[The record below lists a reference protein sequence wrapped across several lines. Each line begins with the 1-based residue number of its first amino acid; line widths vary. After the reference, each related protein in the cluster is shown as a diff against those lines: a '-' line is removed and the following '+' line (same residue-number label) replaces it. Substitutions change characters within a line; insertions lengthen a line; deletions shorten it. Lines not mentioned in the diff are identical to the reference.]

1 MTFPVIVKQWKTS
14 RIRKPVTG
22 GRPYFQQG
30 CACPNHNLQSHD
42 FPPDRHSLK
51 DPNLARLA
59 GSNDRPL
66 DGEVATLQAMIAS
79 YEADIRDLDAEESRL
94 VQFIN
99 NMKDRILCAEQNV
112 DALRQERQS
121 ISDAIIERKRI
132 LNPVRRLPAEILLRI
147 FRLTTIFPIPWSL
160 PETEEEEGWDIHPP
174 KNMLWTIEGV
184 CKQWN
189 TVIFSFSELWSSI
202 NIIIT
207 DDNFGDTARG
217 TAYSRLLGM
226 QLDRS
231 RNHLLSLCI
240 WNDGNQSSFIKLPTA
255 ITTILFSFSTRV
267 ERLHLYLPA
276 QIISDIPSLD
286 LTLPSLNELCIF
298 PTNIVAMEHYQGLD
312 LFRCP
317 NLRFMHV
324 IDVVTPLFYFQLPWT
339 QITTFTSDSALYSEH
354 PSGPNPQTCLLV
366 MQKLTQLEEC
376 HLRLELETPPE
387 DWAGEVLPVV
397 CPDLRVLAL
406 SSWGFE
412 EHLPLK
418 ELVDE
423 LVTPSLTQFQV
434 VCCRNYRQ
442 RESEE
447 TFTAIRDLLE
457 RSGPPRIT
465 TLHFDHGR
473 ALQEDLLQ
481 VLKTC
486 PTLEDIRLT
495 DIDDSAISDE
505 TLFQLTLRVD
515 GTTPLLPRLHTLHIS
530 GAMSFNVQVFV
541 DMVESR
547 WTLSHAQ
554 SPPVRRLGEV
564 NLCRFLDSEDSDEPD
579 EDEVERITVLSAL
592 DVCRAQGMDVTLGT
606 KVQE

>member
-1 MTFPVIVKQWKTS
+1 MGTHFNWSPCT
-14 RIRKPVTG
+14 
-22 GRPYFQQG
+22 G
-30 CACPNHNLQSHD
+30 CACLNHNLQSHD

-66 DGEVATLQAMIAS
+66 EGEVATLQAMIAS

-99 NMKDRILCAEQNV
+99 NMKDRISRAEKNV

-132 LNPVRRLPAEILLRI
+132 LNPVRCLPAEILLRI

-160 PETEEEEGWDIHPP
+160 PETVEEEGWDIHPP
-174 KNMLWTIEGV
+174 KSMLWTIEGV

-189 TVIFSFSELWSSI
+189 TVVFSFSELWSSI

-217 TAYSRLLGM
+217 TAYSRLL
-226 QLDRS
+226 
-231 RNHLLSLCI
+231 
-240 WNDGNQSSFIKLPTA
+240 
-255 ITTILFSFSTRV
+255 
-267 ERLHLYLPA
+267 
-276 QIISDIPSLD
+276 DIPSLD

-324 IDVVTPLFYFQLPWT
+324 IDVVAPLLYFELPWT

-397 CPDLRVLAL
+397 CSDLRVLAL

-447 TFTAIRDLLE
+447 TFTAIRGLLE

-465 TLHFDHGR
+465 TLHFDHGC

-486 PTLEDIRLT
+486 PTLEDIHLT
-495 DIDDSAISDE
+495 DIDNGAISDE
-505 TLFQLTLRVD
+505 TLLQLTLKVD
-515 GTTPLLPRLHTLHIS
+515 GTTPLVPRLHTLHIS
-530 GAMSFNVQVFV
+530 GVMLFNVQIFV

-547 WTLSHAQ
+547 WTLAHAQ

-564 NLCRFLDSEDSDEPD
+564 KLCRFLDSEDSDEPD
-579 EDEVERITVLSAL
+579 EDEVERITVLSTL
-592 DVCRAQGMDVTLGT
+592 DVCREQGMDVTLGT